1 MAEQP
6 IRIGFVG
13 AGGIVRSRHAPGL
26 RGVPGVE
33 FKVVANRSAAS
44 SEKAAQEL
52 GIERTARDWR
62 EVVESND
69 VDAIWIGTHP
79 YMHREITLAA
89 LEHGK
94 HVFCQARMAMD
105 YADARAMWEAAEK
118 SDLTTMLCP
127 PPHYM
132 AGDRVIRRMLKDGF
146 VGTPVNVIV
155 RSYADTYADPS
166 QPILWR
172 QVKEISGVNT
182 LDVGMMIEVMHRWL
196 GFATR
201 VTAMDKTVYP
211 TRPDGEGGQATVERP
226 DTLTAVAELG
236 SGALA
241 TLTWSGLA
249 RHAGGG
255 NTFEIFGTDGTI
267 RYLFGLDKPGSGTI
281 LAGTASDSELKEVKI
296 PADEARGWTV
306 EQDFIEGVRSGKKSV
321 EPSFYDGLKY
331 MEMTEA
337 IFRSADT
344 GQAVNLPF
352 EQTGA
357 KS

>member
-13 AGGIVRSRHAPGL
+13 AGGIVRTRHAPGL
-26 RGVPGVE
+26 HGVPGVE
-33 FKVVANRSAAS
+33 FKVVANRSAES

-79 YMHREITLAA
+79 YMHREITIAA

-105 YADARAMWEAAEK
+105 YADAQAMWEAAER
-118 SDLTTMLCP
+118 SDKTTMLCP

-132 AGDRVIRRMLKDGF
+132 AGDRVIRRMLQEGF
-146 VGTPVNVIV
+146 VGTPVNVLV
-155 RSYADTYADPS
+155 QSYADAYADPS
-166 QPILWR
+166 SPILWR
-172 QVKEISGVNT
+172 QVKEISGYNT
-182 LDVGMMIEVMHRWL
+182 LDVGMMIEVLHRWL

-211 TRPDGEGGQATVERP
+211 TRADGEGGQATVERP
-226 DTLTAVAELG
+226 DTLSAIAEPE

-241 TLTWSGLA
+241 TLTWSGVA
-249 RHAGGG
+249 RHAGAA
-255 NTFEIFGTDGTI
+255 NSFEIYGTDGTI
-267 RYLFGLDKPGSGTI
+267 RYMVGMDKPGQGKI
-281 LAGTASDSELKEVKI
+281 LAGKAGDSELKEIPI

-306 EQDFIEGVRSGKKSV
+306 EQDFIAGVRSGTKSV

-337 IFRSADT
+337 IFRSAES
-344 GQAVNLPF
+344 GQAVALPL
-352 EQTGA
+352 E
-357 KS
+357 